1 MVLIIKLW
9 NLKKNQNNSEIF
21 SLRKNIL
28 NTNYLLKFLNYK
40 GNDLEQS
47 AFKKNRI
54 ILKILTFIRKL
65 RGCKLARMTGTGSA
79 CFAIFENNAQLA
91 KAIITLK
98 KRYKSYW
105 IRKAKI
111 I

>member
-1 MVLIIKLW
+1 
-9 NLKKNQNNSEIF
+9 
-21 SLRKNIL
+21 
-28 NTNYLLKFLNYK
+28 
-40 GNDLEQS
+40 
-47 AFKKNRI
+47 
-54 ILKILTFIRKL
+54 
-65 RGCKLARMTGTGSA
+65 MTGTGSA
-79 CFAIFENNAQLA
+79 CFAIFENNTQLT